1 MIRAKARRVTPRGG
15 VALTGVFVFGL
26 ASVLT
31 GCTATAVPTQSDGRV
46 VISGAARLD
55 EATDSVALPLDKYT
69 GPQDT
74 VIWAAPEISDSGPS

>member
-1 MIRAKARRVTPRGG
+1 MIPAKATRVAPRAG

-31 GCTATAVPTQSDGRV
+31 GCSATAVPTQSDGRV

-55 EATDSVALPLDKYT
+55 EATDSVNRPGFHAAVLLAASSADGPVLP
-69 GPQDT
+69 
-74 VIWAAPEISDSGPS
+74 A